1 MIIYTCPKC
10 GADLLSLVLTSYPPL
25 YKKECPNCGWS
36 HTESDT
42 ITRIP
47 YTVPKTQGDNS
58 INTTSD
64 SLLSLTTNKLKDS
77 NTIKLSEL
85 NNAILNSSTHITIS
99 SN

>member
-10 GADLLSLVLTSYPPL
+10 GGDLVSLVLTSYPPQ

-47 YTVPKTQGDNS
+47 YTVPKKEGNNS
-58 INTTSD
+58 INTTS
-64 SLLSLTTNKLKDS
+64 LSLTTDKLKDS
-77 NTIKLSEL
+77 NTIKISEL
-85 NNAILNSSTHITIS
+85 NNAMFNSSTHITIS

>member
-1 MIIYTCPKC
+1 MIVYTCPKC
-10 GADLLSLVLTSYPPL
+10 GGDLVSLVLTSYPPQ
-25 YKKECPNCGWS
+25 YKEECPNCGWS

-47 YTVPKTQGDNS
+47 YTVPGKQGDNN
-58 INTTSD
+58 INTTRD
-64 SLLSLTTNKLKDS
+64 SLSLTTDKFKDS
-77 NTIKLSEL
+77 NTIKISEL